1 MLANT
6 SNQRSLC
13 ASIITQRKLTSVWHT
28 VRRQKRYL
36 IITTDM
42 YSRIN
47 RKFVA
52 DAMLTELAAANAA
65 YAMIKKFVV
74 NG

>member
-1 MLANT
+1 
-6 SNQRSLC
+6 
-13 ASIITQRKLTSVWHT
+13 